1 MIKVSRMAD
10 YAVLLVCKMSKNE
23 SKVYSANEL
32 SLNTSLK
39 TTTINK
45 ILTKLTKANV
55 TDSIR
60 GVTGG
65 YKLVMNA
72 QDISVGN
79 IIDIIDGRVA
89 LTVCVEE
96 GVNNNCGLVAMCPT
110 QSNWQIINN
119 AVCDALNSIS
129 IEEMANPSKIKNN
142 YKYKDDKNFSNI
154 NNRMV

>member
-23 SKVYSANEL
+23 DKFYSANEL

-45 ILTKLTKANV
+45 ILTKLTKANI
-55 TDSIR
+55 TSSIR

-65 YKLVMNA
+65 YKLAMGA
-72 QDISVGN
+72 DDISVGN

-89 LTVCVEE
+89 LTVCVEKGE
-96 GVNNNCGLVAMCPT
+96 NNNCELESVCT
-110 QSNWQIINN
+110 SRSNWQVINN

-129 IEEMANPSKIKNN
+129 IEEMANPFKIKNN
-142 YKYKDDKNFSNI
+142 YKYKEDKNFSNI

>member
-1 MIKVSRMAD
+1 MAD
-10 YAVLLVCKMSKNE
+10 YAVLLVCKMSKNQD
-23 SKVYSANEL
+23 KFYSANEL

-45 ILTKLTKANV
+45 ILTKLTKANI
-55 TDSIR
+55 TSSIR

-65 YKLVMNA
+65 YKLA
-72 QDISVGN
+72 KGADDISVGN

-89 LTVCVEE
+89 LTVCVEKGE
-96 GVNNNCGLVAMCPT
+96 NNNCELESVCT
-110 QSNWQIINN
+110 SRSNWQVINN

-129 IEEMANPSKIKNN
+129 IEEMANPFKIKNN
-142 YKYKDDKNFSNI
+142 YKYKEDKNLSNI

>member
-10 YAVLLVCKMSKNE
+10 YAVLLVCKMSKNQD
-23 SKVYSANEL
+23 KFYSANEL

-45 ILTKLTKANV
+45 ILTKLTKANI
-55 TDSIR
+55 TSSIR

-65 YKLVMNA
+65 YKLAMGA
-72 QDISVGN
+72 DDISVGN

-89 LTVCVEE
+89 LTVCVEKGE
-96 GVNNNCGLVAMCPT
+96 NNNCELESVCT
-110 QSNWQIINN
+110 SRSNWQVINN
-119 AVCDALNSIS
+119 AVCNALNSIS
-129 IEEMANPSKIKNN
+129 IEEMANPFKIKNN
-142 YKYKDDKNFSNI
+142 YKYKKDKIFSNI